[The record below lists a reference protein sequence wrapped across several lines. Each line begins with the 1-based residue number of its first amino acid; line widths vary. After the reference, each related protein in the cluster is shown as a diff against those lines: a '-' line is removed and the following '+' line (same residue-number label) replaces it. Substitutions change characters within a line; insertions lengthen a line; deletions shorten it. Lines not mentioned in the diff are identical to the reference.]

1 MSKQLKSPRPK
12 SPEWD
17 AMNRRRWALIQKSVD
32 GPISDDEAAELAELQ
47 RRTLEAVEGDPEP
60 IQ

>member
-1 MSKQLKSPRPK
+1 MSKQSKFPRPS

-17 AMNRRRWALIQKSVD
+17 EMNRRRWALIQKSVD